1 MSRDG
6 APPPPDDPDA
16 TRLDPPLR
24 PPESALPEP
33 DPDATVLDPMP
44 PPPGP
49 GMLQPDPDAT
59 LNESQV
65 QALQDASASYDPAD
79 EAVEPPAMV
88 PKAAKS
94 SGSASMFVAAGILL
108 SRIAGLVRARVF
120 ATYFGTSAYADV
132 FAAGIKMPNL
142 LQNLLGEGTL
152 SASFIPVYSELLH
165 QGKKKE
171 AGQVAGAI
179 FSLLFAA
186 AAALSLVGVFLAPLL
201 ITVFYPGLEGERYR
215 LTVAV
220 TRIIFPMAGILVLSA
235 WSLGILN
242 SHRSFFLPY
251 FAPVLWN
258 AAMIATLL
266 FFGGGMELDRLV
278 VVLAWGAL
286 VGGLLQ
292 FAVQLPAVL
301 RLNREM
307 RVSWAPRLAGVRE
320 TVRNA
325 GPAVMGRGVVQ
336 ISGYLDYFLASLLAV
351 GALATLQYAQLL
363 YVLPISLFGMSVAA
377 AELPELARQRAEGA
391 EVLRKRASG
400 ALERIAFYIVPSFV
414 AMTVLGDV
422 VVSTLFQSGG
432 FRRADT
438 LIVALTLA
446 AFSIGL
452 LATTASRL
460 LSSTFFALRDTRTP
474 ARYAVVRVVLS
485 MVLSIVLMLQFEAV
499 NFEKLGFQIPGGVWS
514 GFTIGGKPL
523 GTVGLAL
530 GGGIAAWVEWWLLK
544 RSLRGTIG
552 PVGAGAGPL
561 LRMFIAAAAAAAA
574 AYGLRF
580 VVPADAVAPIFRG
593 AIILGAYGIVYFG
606 VAAALG
612 LEQSTAIFRRV
623 KGMLGRR

>member
-6 APPPPDDPDA
+6 APPPPD
-16 TRLDPPLR
+16 
-24 PPESALPEP
+24 LPEE
-33 DPDATVLDPMP
+33 DDDRTLLQP
-44 PPPGP
+44 PPVRHRPADGL
-49 GMLQPDPDAT
+49 LQPDPDAT
-59 LNESQV
+59 MEMP
-65 QALQDASASYDPAD
+65 ALEALEDASASYDPAD

-94 SGSASMFVAAGILL
+94 SGSASMLVAAGILL

-120 ATYFGTSAYADV
+120 AQYFGTSLYADV
-132 FAAGIKMPNL
+132 FAAGLRMPNL

-165 QGKKKE
+165 QGREKE
-171 AGQVAGAI
+171 AGRVAGAI

-186 AAALSLVGVFLAPLL
+186 AAALSLVGVFFAPFLVT
-201 ITVFYPGLEGERYR
+201 IFFPGLEGERHE
-215 LTVAV
+215 LTVTV

-258 AAMIATLL
+258 AAMIGTLL
-266 FFGGGMELDRLV
+266 IFGSGMALDKLV
-278 VVLAWGAL
+278 IALAWGAL
-286 VGGLLQ
+286 AGGVLQ
-292 FAVQLPAVL
+292 FLVQLPKVL
-301 RLNREM
+301 RLNREL
-307 RVSWAPRLAGVRE
+307 RVTWAPKLEGVRE
-320 TVRNA
+320 AVRNA

-363 YVLPISLFGMSVAA
+363 YILPVSLFGMAVAA

-400 ALERIAFYIVPSFV
+400 ALERIAFYIVPSFI

-422 VVSTLFQSGG
+422 VVATLFQAGG
-432 FRRADT
+432 FKRADT
-438 LIVALTLA
+438 LVVWLTLVG
-446 AFSIGL
+446 FSIGL

-460 LSSTFFALRDTRTP
+460 LSSTFFALRDTKTP
-474 ARYAVVRVVLS
+474 ARYAIVRVVLS
-485 MVLSIVLMLQFEAV
+485 VVLSVGLMLQFEAV
-499 NFEKLGFQIPGGVWS
+499 NFEKLGFQIPGGLWS
-514 GFTIGGKPL
+514 DVTIGGKPL

-561 LRMFIAAAAAAAA
+561 LRMFISAGAGAAA

-580 VVPADAVAPIFRG
+580 VVPPDALLPIFRG
-593 AIILGAYGIVYFG
+593 AIILGAFGVVYFG

-623 KGMLGRR
+623 KGMAGRR